1 MSTHPLPEQP
11 PTPAVTSV
19 ADELSAMRRIARLL
33 DELDLP
39 ARARVAAWLTD
50 RYTSEVPR

>member
-11 PTPAVTSV
+11 PTPTSV

-33 DELDLP
+33 DDLDLP

-50 RYTSEVPR
+50 RYSTGGDRG

>member
-33 DELDLP
+33 DDLDLP